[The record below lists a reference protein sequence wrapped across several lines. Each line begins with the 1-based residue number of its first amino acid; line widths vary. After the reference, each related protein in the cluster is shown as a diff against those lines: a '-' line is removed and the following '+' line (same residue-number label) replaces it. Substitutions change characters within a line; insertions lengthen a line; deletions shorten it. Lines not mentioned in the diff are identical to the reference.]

1 MALSLF
7 KGLFTPTRAHY
18 PSEGSEMNNSRLR
31 SAIAIVKQLVA
42 ATDREKSYVV
52 EHLSPEEI
60 KSLCELVSSIPRASV
75 KRKPRQAALVK
86 KHGGIVRKLRRAKNK
101 KDYRKVGA
109 GIKKIGGGIF
119 TALLLSLL
127 GEVLPR

>member
-7 KGLFTPTRAHY
+7 KGLFTHKRAHY

-60 KSLCELVSSIPRASV
+60 KSLCELVSSLPRGAV

>member
-7 KGLFTPTRAHY
+7 KGLFNSTQAHS

-60 KSLCELVSSIPRASV
+60 KSLCELVSSLPRVV
-75 KRKPRQAALVK
+75 KRKPRQVALVK